1 MTRDGV
7 ASAPSE
13 VRHAV
18 RSGLAW
24 GTVARGVQLVAQFA
38 GTAILARLLTPG
50 DFGLVNM
57 AAIFLNVAN
66 ALADFGVRAYVLHRR
81 DLDDAQVE
89 SAKLVSWGLGLA
101 IFLLACVAAF
111 PMAWFYREPRLAPIL
126 VVQAVVYVIV
136 NAGTVH
142 GAMLA
147 RRLSFHRIAQAE
159 IASSVAYVAAST
171 ALALFGAGYWSM
183 VVGRVIGSLAALVV
197 VSAGLRGILPRRAAA
212 GEAGHSRR
220 ILRFGGIVAGTG
232 VLTQLDENFDNIV
245 VGRFMGAGS
254 LGLYAVAYN
263 LAALPQKYLAFM
275 IAGIA
280 NPVVAGAPDGAS
292 LGGVLRRYVRYQ
304 VLVPAAIAVGIGLMA
319 PEVVAV
325 LLGSRWPAAA
335 PLVRIMSFSTAMLAV
350 ATVVGGS
357 LVSRGHAREL
367 FAFHV
372 VKLAVTMTGVA
383 IGAAYGVVG
392 IAYGFLGAVAIT
404 LVLGLKFVEA
414 RLHVSGVLRAIVAP
428 CLLVGVAA
436 APTWFL
442 RAWLVTASA
451 SHLVV
456 LIAAGAAYAA
466 ILLAVALAFLPEVRT
481 DLAVALR
488 DRRGKGARTSAT

>member
-1 MTRDGV
+1 MTPG
-7 ASAPSE
+7 AAAPAPSE
-13 VRHAV
+13 VRRAV

-24 GTVARGVQLVAQFA
+24 STVARGVQLVAQFA

-89 SAKLVSWGLGLA
+89 SAKLVSWGLGLS
-101 IFLLACVAAF
+101 IFLLACLAAF

-147 RRLSFHRIAQAE
+147 RRLSFHKLAQAE
-159 IASSVAYVAAST
+159 IASSVAYVVAST
-171 ALALFGAGYWSM
+171 ALALSGAGYWSM
-183 VVGRVIGSLAALVV
+183 VVGRVIGSLAALLV
-197 VSAGLRGILPRRAAA
+197 VSAGLRGILPRRTAA

-280 NPVVAGAPDGAS
+280 NPVVAGAPDAAA

-335 PLVRIMSFSTAMLAV
+335 PLVRIMSFSTAMLAI

-372 VKLAVTMTGVA
+372 VKLAVTIAGVA
-383 IGAAYGVVG
+383 IGSAYGLAG

-404 LVLGLKFVEA
+404 LVLGLKFVELRLRVFGVA
-414 RLHVSGVLRAIVAP
+414 RAAVAP
-428 CLLVGVAA
+428 ALLVLAA
-436 APTWFL
+436 AVLAWRL
-442 RAWLVTASA
+442 RGWLVAASA
-451 SHLVV
+451 STLVV
-456 LIAAGAAYAA
+456 VLVAGAAYVAA
-466 ILLAVALAFLPEVRT
+466 LLALALALLPDVRA
-481 DLAVALR
+481 DVATAIA
-488 DRRGKGARTSAT
+488 DWRRKRAGTPDA